1 MTQALNSKVYDLEE
15 RTFNFAS
22 LVISLCKSLPQNT
35 INFKLIDQLVRSAS
49 SVGANYREANETET
63 KKDFAFRI
71 RICRKEAKE
80 TYYWLRLVGEA
91 SRNFDDKIAPLIQEA
106 GELVKIFAAIANKTR

>member
-1 MTQALNSKVYDLEE
+1 MIQTQNSKIYDLEE

-22 LVISLCKSLPQNT
+22 LVISLCKVLPQNT
-35 INFKLIDQLVRSAS
+35 INFKLIDQLVRAAS

-63 KKDFAFRI
+63 KKDFSFRI

-80 TYYWLRLVGEA
+80 TSYWLQLMEKANPDFG
-91 SRNFDDKIAPLIQEA
+91 DKISPLVQEV
-106 GELVKIFAAIANKTR
+106 GELVKIFAAIANKT